1 LAREVVEELDLPE
14 IIRSSTGA
22 MTSDAVRGVRARS
35 MHADDAVAA
44 VSDRFLWR
52 RRDSRRGTPEPAPD
66 GDLHGNPDE

>member
-52 RRDSRRGTPEPAPD
+52 RRDSRRWSAESGSD
-66 GDLHGNPDE
+66 GDPHEKPDE